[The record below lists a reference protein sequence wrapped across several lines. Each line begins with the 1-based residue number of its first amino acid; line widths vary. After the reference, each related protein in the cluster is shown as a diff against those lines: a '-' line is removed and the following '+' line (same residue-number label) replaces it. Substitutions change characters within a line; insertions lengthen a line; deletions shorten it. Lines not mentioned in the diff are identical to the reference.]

1 MTAKHPR
8 NDAARAWRVIV
19 SGALNGLRCFFWRAQ
34 GAAWDWCRCPGGTVN
49 ATRGAP
55 FRAAAVLYA
64 LIALASLGVACEPRS
79 HAEPPA
85 LPSAGNARAVERRP
99 VFLWRAELGPSTL
112 YLLGSVHVAR
122 AGLYPLDQRIEAAF
136 KRSNVLVL
144 ELSLDAAA
152 QYGAAQRMLELGR
165 LPPGVRLADVLQ
177 PETWQLLVR
186 TQEQHGISL
195 LGLRGLR
202 PWFVALAVTT
212 QALERAGFSAEN
224 GIDEHFRRAAEGHKR
239 IEALETVEEQLRLFT
254 ELSPEAQEHMLRET
268 LEEIEH
274 YGEQLDA
281 AFDAWSSGSARA
293 LDELLIGPM
302 RQEYP
307 ALFAQLFVDRN
318 RRMTDKLLSLTKTP
332 GQYFMVV
339 GAGHLVGSGGIV
351 DLLRARGIVTTQL

>member
-1 MTAKHPR
+1 MGCNEWRRTAGDRDLKALR
-8 NDAARAWRVIV
+8 LFFRRACDVARAVRQVGGWP
-19 SGALNGLRCFFWRAQ
+19 GHFA
-34 GAAWDWCRCPGGTVN
+34 PGGLV
-49 ATRGAP
+49 RGAT
-55 FRAAAVLYA
+55 LLCT
-64 LIALASLGVACEPRS
+64 LIALLGLGVACQPKS

-85 LPSAGNARAVERRP
+85 SPAAAANKRPPERRP
-99 VFLWRAELGPSTL
+99 VFLWRAELGSSTL

-122 AGLYPLDQRIEAAF
+122 AALYPLDQRIEAAF
-136 KRSNVLVL
+136 AKSDVLVL

-152 QYGAAQRMLELGR
+152 QFGAAQRMLELGR
-165 LPPGVRLADVLQ
+165 LPPGVRLTDVVK
-177 PETWQLLVR
+177 PDTWQLLVQ
-186 TQEQHGISL
+186 TQERLGISL

-239 IEALETVEEQLRLFT
+239 IEALETVEEQLGLFT
-254 ELSPEAQEHMLRET
+254 GLSADAQELMLRET
-268 LEEIEH
+268 LDEIEH

-281 AFDAWSSGSARA
+281 AFAAWSSGDARA

-302 RQEYP
+302 RQQYP

-318 RRMTDKLLSLTKTP
+318 RRMTDKLFKLTQTP

-339 GAGHLVGSGGIV
+339 GAGHLVGRGGIV
-351 DLLRARGIVTTQL
+351 DLLRERGIVATQL